1 MRGCNAGV
9 MLAMMADTSDTPD
22 TGGARSAT
30 ATRSLLISVIGAAA
44 FAVLA
49 LLWGLAVSSPMIVF
63 DGLYSF
69 VSVLLSLVSVA
80 AVRTI
85 ERGADERYPFGRHA
99 WEPLTVIL
107 KAVSLATLCGYA
119 LIGAIGDIL
128 AGGKHPETIPSVLYA
143 LVATVGA
150 GLMTRYL
157 RSHSDGL
164 VRAEA
169 AQWLM
174 DTLLSVGVLLG
185 FLLALGLESA
195 GHPDIA
201 GYVDPGMVIL
211 FSVLFLRMPVR
222 LFTRS
227 LREVLSISV
236 DPALSGDIETAVN
249 GIVEQYRF
257 DEVFTRVTK
266 IGDQLDVE
274 IDFVVGA
281 HSTAREVTEFDRIRQ
296 QISDILETMPHE
308 KWMTVSF
315 TAERRWA
322 H

>member
-1 MRGCNAGV
+1 M
-9 MLAMMADTSDTPD
+9 SDSPD
-22 TGGARSAT
+22 ASGTGGARSST
-30 ATRSLLISVIGAAA
+30 ATRSLLVSVVGAAA

-49 LLWGLAVSSPMIVF
+49 LLWGLAINSPMIVF

-119 LIGAIGDIL
+119 LVGAVGDIL
-128 AGGKHPETIPSVLYA
+128 AGGKQPETVPAVLYA
-143 LVATVGA
+143 LLATVGA
-150 GLMTRYL
+150 WLMTRYL
-157 RSHSDGL
+157 RSSQDGL

-169 AQWLM
+169 AQWWM

-185 FLLALGLESA
+185 FLLALGLEAA
-195 GHPDIA
+195 GQPALA

-211 FSVLFLRMPVR
+211 FSALFLRMPVR

-236 DPALSGDIETAVN
+236 DPALSGGIETAAN
-249 GIVEQYRF
+249 GIAEQYRF
-257 DEVFTRVTK
+257 EEVFTRVAK

-274 IDFVVGA
+274 IDFVVGPD
-281 HSTAREVTEFDRIRQ
+281 STAREVTEFDRIRQ
-296 QISDILETMPHE
+296 QISDILDTMPHE

>member
-1 MRGCNAGV
+1 
-9 MLAMMADTSDTPD
+9 MLAPMSDSPEAPGA
-22 TGGARSAT
+22 GGARSST
-30 ATRSLLISVIGAAA
+30 ATRSLLVSVVGAAA

-49 LLWGLAVSSPMIVF
+49 LLWGLAINSPMIVF

-128 AGGKHPETIPSVLYA
+128 AGGKQPETAPAVLYA
-143 LVATVGA
+143 LLATVGA
-150 GLMTRYL
+150 WLMTRYL
-157 RSHSDGL
+157 RSSRDGL

-169 AQWLM
+169 AQWWM
-174 DTLLSVGVLLG
+174 DTLLSLGVLLG
-185 FLLALGLESA
+185 FLLALGLEAA
-195 GHPDIA
+195 GQPDLA

-249 GIVEQYRF
+249 GIAAQYRF
-257 DEVFTRVTK
+257 EEVFTRVAK

-274 IDFVVGA
+274 IDFVVGPD
-281 HSTAREVTEFDRIRQ
+281 STAREVTEFDRIRQ
-296 QISDILETMPHE
+296 RISDILDTMPHE